1 MRPRQRKRVG
11 VGRFVFAGRRLEQA
25 MLFDV
30 KLGARTCEL
39 TLDDEATIGN
49 LHDAVRAAFD
59 VPEDASLRL
68 LTKGKALPADLAIS
82 LVAAGVAPNSKLGR
96 T

>member
-1 MRPRQRKRVG
+1 
-11 VGRFVFAGRRLEQA
+11 

-39 TLDDEATIGN
+39 TPDDEATIGN

-82 LVAAGVAPNSKLGR
+82 LVAAGVAP
-96 T
+96 